1 MAASQDATFLYRC
14 YRGIVCLYV
23 TCNVSRYTTIRCGN
37 RKMAERIELIFTME
51 TDSPVL
57 YGIMRVQI
65 PKDEGL
71 SFLPSRGKVRWI
83 CLCLSK
89 NVPISIVV
97 LTYLDKSLNM
107 RARLKVNS
115 DSLVDMGM

>member
-1 MAASQDATFLYRC
+1 MAASQDATFSYRC

-23 TCNVSRYTTIRCGN
+23 TCTAYTSYTTIRCGN
-37 RKMAERIELIFTME
+37 RKMAERIELIFTLE
-51 TDSPVL
+51 TVL
-57 YGIMRVQI
+57 DGIMGVQI

-71 SFLPSRGKVRWI
+71 FFLPLWGKVRCI

-97 LTYLDKSLNM
+97 LTYLDKSQEY
-107 RARLKVNS
+107 ACVVES
-115 DSLVDMGM
+115 EQ